1 MLITRTSPYSGNKN
15 TKDINVTEEQLNNW
29 ANGMLIQRA
38 MPNVSID
45 DREFIMNGMTK
56 EDYEEMEIEE

>member
-1 MLITRTSPYSGNKN
+1 MLITRISPYSGKKN

-45 DREFIMNGMTK
+45 DREFIINGMTK
-56 EDYEEMEIEE
+56 EDYEEMQIEE